1 MAVVSESQMRKG
13 VLELV
18 VLASLKHQPAYG
30 GALLETLTQSLGS
43 ELSSG
48 TLYPLLAR
56 LRKTGMLE
64 THWEESPIGPPRKVY
79 RVTDR
84 GSTRLNDL
92 YADWNELV
100 EAVSTALKG
109 TT

>member
-1 MAVVSESQMRKG
+1 MSESQMRKG

-30 GALLETLTQSLGS
+30 GALLETLTESLGS

-64 THWEESPIGPPRKVY
+64 THGEESPVGPPRKVY
-79 RVTDR
+79 QVTDR
-84 GSTRLNDL
+84 GSARLKDL
-92 YADWNELV
+92 HAEWSDLV
-100 EAVSTALKG
+100 DAVSTALKG
-109 TT
+109 TK